1 VDSGVIH
8 PRAIAF
14 LAGKISS
21 LSGDIRK
28 ALDVCRSVIL
38 RATIYLSFCVPY
50 YANTVIL
57 MLLTKF
63 TAMRMGIIK
72 TERL

>member
-28 ALDVCRSVIL
+28 ALDVCRLVFLYGQKFIGPF
-38 RATIYLSFCVPY
+38 AY
-50 YANTVIL
+50 YTNTVIL